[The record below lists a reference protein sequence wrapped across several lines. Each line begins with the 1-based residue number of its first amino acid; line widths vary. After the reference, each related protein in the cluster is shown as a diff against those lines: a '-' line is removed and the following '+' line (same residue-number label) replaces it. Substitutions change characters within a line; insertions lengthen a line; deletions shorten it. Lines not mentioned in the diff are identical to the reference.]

1 MYKHSQL
8 LSYIGDK
15 VKLTLTDG
23 SVLNGAIVPLGITRG
38 VAIQPNLSSSANWPF
53 RAQDVVSIEKVT

>member
-1 MYKHSQL
+1 MFKNSQL
-8 LSYIGDK
+8 LSFIGDK
-15 VKLTLTDG
+15 VKLTLSDG

-53 RAQDVVSIEKVT
+53 RAEDVVSIERV